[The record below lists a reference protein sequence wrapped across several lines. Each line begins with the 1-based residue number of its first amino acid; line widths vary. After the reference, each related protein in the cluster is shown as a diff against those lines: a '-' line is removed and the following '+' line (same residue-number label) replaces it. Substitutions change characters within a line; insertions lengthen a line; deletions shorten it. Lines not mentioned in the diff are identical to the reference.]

1 MIENEWIKGNKD
13 LTAVHAIREKVF
25 VIEQHITPEHVR
37 DLFDEQA
44 VHLLVFVD
52 GEAAATGRI
61 YHDGSHFRM
70 GRLCVLKQ
78 YRGQGIGDLAT
89 RLLLYKAFLYAS
101 ELHISAQA
109 YLEDFYKKFGFER
122 VGEPF
127 SEENIPHINMVLKKE
142 NCVFPSKCGGEER
155 QP

>member
-1 MIENEWIKGNKD
+1 MVENEWITGNKD

-25 VIEQHITPEHVR
+25 TQEQQIAPERVR
-37 DLFDEQA
+37 DLYDEQA
-44 VHLLVFVD
+44 MHLLVTVD

-61 YHDGSHFRM
+61 YFDGSHFHM

-89 RLLLYKAFLYAS
+89 RLLLYKAFQYAN

-109 YLEDFYKKFGFER
+109 YLEGFYKKFGFES

-127 SEENIPHINMVLKKE
+127 LEENIPHINMVLTKE
-142 NCVFPSKCGGEER
+142 KCVFPSKCGGEER
-155 QP
+155 QT